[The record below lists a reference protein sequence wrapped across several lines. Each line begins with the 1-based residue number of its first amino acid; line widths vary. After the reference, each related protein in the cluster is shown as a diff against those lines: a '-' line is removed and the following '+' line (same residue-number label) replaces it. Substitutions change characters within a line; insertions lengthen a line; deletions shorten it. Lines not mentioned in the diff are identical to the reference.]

1 MCASFVLFFYYLY
14 WYLISRFWW
23 ASISRGS
30 IFTSFNSQIWK
41 RTLRFSISRSRLFQ
55 KVWPYW
61 KKKNNKQK
69 TKNKK
74 QQDWNRQCVKR
85 GGGGGATSHL
95 TTWKQSAR
103 VLPADLCT
111 DHAHYVKNHRRF
123 SISYLEFS
131 GLLVSAATPGRL
143 WGHQFNRFFWLAM
156 PFLTDWFSTNINF
169 CILIGSWVGA

>member
-41 RTLRFSISRSRLFQ
+41 RTLRFSISRSRVFQ

-61 KKKNNKQK
+61 KKTKQK
-69 TKNKK
+69 KK
-74 QQDWNRQCVKR
+74 TRLEQAMCETGRGRGSYFPSHNLQSNQQGSCQLTYVLIMRITSKIIDRQ
-85 GGGGGATSHL
+85 
-95 TTWKQSAR
+95 
-103 VLPADLCT
+103 
-111 DHAHYVKNHRRF
+111 F
-123 SISYLEFS
+123 SISYPEFS

-156 PFLTDWFSTNINF
+156 PFLTEVEYQINF